1 MFMQTFQKL
10 YHNYYYHL
18 PLPPGATPHLFDRD
32 VSGPGA
38 EVLGDSMVVSLS
50 SSSSK
55 GEQKGSMYKASKTA
69 SSNKA

>member
-1 MFMQTFQKL
+1 
-10 YHNYYYHL
+10 
-18 PLPPGATPHLFDRD
+18 
-32 VSGPGA
+32 
-38 EVLGDSMVVSLS
+38 VLGDSMVVSLS